1 MAWLTLVRH
10 GESQWNLE
18 QRFTG
23 WADVELTPR
32 GIEQMRNAGEVL
44 RRQGVELDV
53 AYSSTLTRCIRSL
66 WVLLETMGCVWVP
79 HRIDWRL
86 NERHYGAL
94 TGRLKIEAEKE
105 YGAAAVRRWRR
116 TYDAQPPALDAA
128 SVECVKLDRRYAG
141 LDASRIPS
149 SESLRQTVARVSEA
163 WRESIVPTLQMG
175 QSVAIV
181 AHGNSLRALT
191 KIIEGLSDSE
201 IARVEI
207 GNGEP
212 CIYELD
218 TAFNVRGKCVLAQA
232 IRSTSDIL

>member
-23 WADVELTPR
+23 WADVDLTPR
-32 GIEQMRNAGEVL
+32 GIEQMRSAGEAL
-44 RRQGVELDV
+44 RRQGIELDL
-53 AYSSTLTRCIRSL
+53 AYSSALTRCIRSL
-66 WVLLETMGCVWVP
+66 WVLLETLGCVWVP
-79 HRIDWRL
+79 QRIDWRL

-94 TGRLKIEAEKE
+94 TGCLKTQAEAEF
-105 YGAAAVRRWRR
+105 GAAAVQRWRR

-128 SVECVKLDRRYAG
+128 SAEYVKLDRRYAG
-141 LDASRIPS
+141 LAAGRIPS

-163 WRESIVPTLQMG
+163 WQDSIVPALRMG
-175 QSVAIV
+175 QSVVIV

-191 KIIEGLSDSE
+191 KLIEGLSDTE
-201 IARVEI
+201 IAQVEI

-218 TAFNVRGKCVLAQA
+218 ATLKVRGKCILTQA
-232 IRSTSDIL
+232 TRSGSDIL